1 MKVQVYNRKH
11 MKEIEQNVD
20 ICLISIW
27 GKIALATQNYS
38 ENDVPMDN
46 WRDVL
51 KLEFDDAVEPVL
63 GMELTLFDEEM
74 AEKTVA
80 FIEKY
85 KGLNFV
91 VHCDAGISRSVAV
104 ATFMKDVYEY
114 DRELFEIGSD
124 QFRNIHVMNL
134 LRRAWYKREYE
145 NENV

>member
-1 MKVQVYNRKH
+1 
-11 MKEIEQNVD
+11 
-20 ICLISIW
+20 
-27 GKIALATQNYS
+27 
-38 ENDVPMDN
+38 
-46 WRDVL
+46 
-51 KLEFDDAVEPVL
+51 
-63 GMELTLFDEEM
+63 LFDEEM

-124 QFRNIHVMNL
+124 RFRNIHVMNL

>member
-1 MKVQVYNRKH
+1 MKVQVYSRKH
-11 MKEIEQNVD
+11 MKEIEQDVD
-20 ICLISIW
+20 TCLISIW

-38 ENDVPMDN
+38 EDDVPMDN

-51 KLEFDDAVEPVL
+51 KLEFDDAVDPVL
-63 GMELTLFDEEM
+63 NMDLTLFDEEM
-74 AEKTVA
+74 AKKTVA

-114 DRELFEIGSD
+114 DRELFEISSD

-134 LRRAWYKREYE
+134 LRRAWYEQEYG
-145 NENV
+145 NE

>member
-1 MKVQVYNRKH
+1 MKVQVYSRKH

-20 ICLISIW
+20 TCLISIW
-27 GKIALATQNYS
+27 GTIALATQNYR
-38 ENDVPMDN
+38 EDDVPMDN

-63 GMELTLFDEEM
+63 GMDLTLFDEEM
-74 AEKTVA
+74 AKKVVA

-114 DRELFEIGSD
+114 DRELFEIGHD
-124 QFRNIHVMNL
+124 KLRNILVVNL

-145 NENV
+145 NV